1 MKIPGM
7 FNKASKYHRFEYKPR
22 YFDPKKEEHEAREE
36 RIRQELAREKGI
48 SPEETEVNPYNYRAR
63 MAGTFQEARRRS
75 KPAGEPNVAL
85 IRIGVMLLIALLLVG
100 FLTWGA
106 KVVYSLFLIFPI
118 WIYLR
123 FFKPK
128 NEKSS

>member
-7 FNKASKYHRFEYKPR
+7 FSKSAKYHRFEYKPR

-36 RIRQELAREKGI
+36 RLRQEIAREKGI
-48 SPEETEVNPYNYRAR
+48 NPEDAESTPYNYRAR
-63 MAGTFQEARRRS
+63 MSGAFQEARRRS
-75 KPAGEPNVAL
+75 SKSASEPNVAL

-100 FLTWGA
+100 FLTWGT

-128 NEKSS
+128 KE